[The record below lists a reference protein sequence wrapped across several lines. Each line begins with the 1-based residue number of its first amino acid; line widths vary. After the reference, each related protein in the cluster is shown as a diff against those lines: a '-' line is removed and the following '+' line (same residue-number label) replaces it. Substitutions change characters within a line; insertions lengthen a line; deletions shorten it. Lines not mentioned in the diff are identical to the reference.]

1 MARELRPIDISNNP
15 ELLRLAEEVAA
26 TQEPRVL
33 RRESEEVAV
42 LMPAPPKKKRASR
55 GRPVPRGKPTTEDDP
70 LWNIIGL
77 AEGPDDGITDVSANK
92 LKYLAEAYTAQH
104 E

>member
-1 MARELRPIDISNNP
+1 MARELRPIDISNSP

-33 RRESEEVAV
+33 QRESEDLAV
-42 LMPAPPKKKRASR
+42 LMPAPLKKKRALR
-55 GRPVPRGKPTTEDDP
+55 GRPVLRGKPTTGDDP
-70 LWNIIGL
+70 LWNIIGI
-77 AEGPDDGITDVSANK
+77 AEGPDDGITDVSENK
-92 LKYLAEAYTAQH
+92 LKHLAEAYTAQQ